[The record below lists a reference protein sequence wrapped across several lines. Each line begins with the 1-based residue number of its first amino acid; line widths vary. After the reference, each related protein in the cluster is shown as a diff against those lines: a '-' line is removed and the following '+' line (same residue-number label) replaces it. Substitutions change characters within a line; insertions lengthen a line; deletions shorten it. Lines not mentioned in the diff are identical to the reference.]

1 MSISRLT
8 DPAIAFPT
16 IETPTR
22 KVRIMELII
31 TVLAGIAVTVIAA
44 AIYRGI
50 PDAPAPVVIAPVATA
65 PVESP
70 HVELRPT
77 PAELAATARAVR
89 ESRSGDPET
98 AARELIAD
106 SDRGIVRAA
115 NDGRASYVIVCDN
128 PAVQHRVSRD
138 YAARGFTVSRPSWG
152 VLCVR
157 WDLED

>member
-1 MSISRLT
+1 MGL
-8 DPAIAFPT
+8 
-16 IETPTR
+16 
-22 KVRIMELII
+22 
-31 TVLAGIAVTVIAA
+31 VLAILSGFAVTVIAA

-50 PDAPAPVVIAPVATA
+50 PSEPAYRLPVATM
-65 PVESP
+65 PVEAP
-70 HVELRPT
+70 RVEPRPT

-89 ESRSGDPET
+89 GSRSGDPET

-115 NDGRASYVIVCDN
+115 NDGRASFIIVCDD
-128 PAVQHRVSRD
+128 PAVQHRVARD
-138 YAARGFTVSRPSWG
+138 YAARGFVVSRPSWG